1 MGMEL
6 ENETNTETY
15 GLSNIKLAIS
25 LLSNGSE
32 IRSSSGLLNPEIP
45 IVTLA
50 NAFCSSP
57 SLLSVYQAC
66 GCLYEGH
73 LRQIVQLLVFKG
85 LTAVRPAIRLLTV
98 MRGLPGNVELSLQL
112 LDQVGPSNYAALDTR
127 TLALIARQSGPKVP
141 RFSDFVSVLLSRIDD
156 ENSEDVRFALAHAF
170 QTFYDPPSD
179 PVFATQDWTF
189 ETRTTSAP
197 SIWKEIKWAEF
208 ASRCCVSNGSL
219 CQSALSLP
227 DTDSAHFTNLP
238 DSVGPA
244 FSHYVSVC
252 GVWFRRR
259 FVHRPSLAISTASP
273 TFQPINRDSNA
284 IITPSVRG
292 VLRDIASVLSFGMP
306 LILEG
311 PSGCGKTTILSLLA
325 RQTVENFSDFSPQEN
340 APGVTFIQLD
350 NIMSNTDD
358 DSVSSLVGGVVP
370 LPEGGGFRWRPGPIS
385 LALEHGDWLVFENIG
400 SSASPSSSVAHIMSR
415 LAELSP
421 GDYFEPPG
429 RGGPIRVALGFR
441 CIATRTTSEDVDMD
455 RWAPPGGWELW
466 HRVRMQKL
474 SDEESKS
481 ILEKKFPNVSDC
493 VQRVMSVITSF
504 RAYLLVKSG
513 TVAIL
518 PSLREALCIC
528 CRLNSLRQSGG
539 TMTTEMAFLEC
550 FDVLIAWCPPGKHK
564 RDLLDILAACWSMSP
579 AAAAKLLSTNIP
591 SLSRDADAV
600 RAGRATV
607 HLFHSQESQLVSSKL
622 CLNGHTLRLCEQVLR
637 CIQVG
642 ESVLLT
648 GEAGSG
654 KTAVVQELSSILGKE
669 LAIVN
674 LSRHSEL
681 SDLMGNFRPVEV
693 ALMIP
698 QLAKKFEQ
706 LFCACMSKERNA
718 RFLHALQRAV
728 RVSSHHGRA
737 LRLIKGA
744 TIAVPRHIKNKSSN
758 SLQRWSEISNEVA
771 SLEKIFFLDSMGDE
785 RPKFERPKKRPRRLH
800 DDRSIRQRRV
810 EFKFC
815 DGVLVK
821 AMRAGHWVLLDEI
834 NLAPPDLLERLISV
848 IDRGEVLLSDERG
861 DPIKSHPEFTLFGA
875 MNPPTDFGKKPLPSA
890 LKVRLTEL
898 HVDDIESRR
907 DVIDLIFHRFYRRD
921 ALSRSSG
928 HRILEE
934 EVLAENSA
942 TFFLDC
948 LKLAKDGRIEDPAE
962 KPIRYSV
969 RTLTRMLDFANGVR
983 SFMKPTSVCTRRSL
997 YEGAL
1002 VAFGTSLPRGCKGMI
1017 RALAKRL
1024 LLGVSDRISLLSDM
1038 YGLNLLSSA
1047 CTLEGFPLVSKRPAC
1062 EDGGLSSEF
1071 ILSPVVRQ
1079 TLQEVCRVMLIGA
1092 PAYPILLQG
1101 PTAAGKTSVVVHLAE
1116 CTGNQ
1121 LVRIN
1126 NHEHTELSEYL
1137 GGYIATEDGSLRFC
1151 EGPLVRAARLGEW
1164 VLLDELN
1171 LAPPDVLEALN
1182 RLLDDNREIFIPE
1195 TGEVVKAVSGFRLFA
1210 TQNPPGLYGGRKELS
1225 RAFRSR
1231 FVELQVDELPDE
1243 DLLLILEGRSLLP
1256 RSFVRGMVSVMRELQ
1271 LRRRTSTIFTGR
1283 EGFVTA
1289 RDLFRWSSRRP
1300 RSKEELA
1307 MHGFFLLGERARHNM
1322 ERETVRSVLVKSIGV
1337 SADVLSDKHLYGL
1350 RDFSS
1355 MSRSSQ
1361 ECLELSINKLGL
1373 SLPKLLNALSEM
1385 GIALT
1390 SHTRRMLILILHSMA
1405 NKEPSLLVGPTGTGK
1420 TSCCF
1425 AICSALDLELLSI
1438 NCHKHTDSSDM
1449 LGGFRPVRKP
1459 LSGGPLFEWHNGPLV
1474 DAMVRGRALL
1484 IDEINM
1490 ADDAVIERLNSVL
1503 EPSRT
1508 LLLSEKGSLF
1518 SEDYDVLAPEQVK
1531 AKDSFVVLA
1540 TMNPG
1545 GDFGK
1550 KELSPAL
1557 RNRFTEIWMP
1567 QPHSLE
1573 DYVPI
1578 IDKIF
1583 SPVSFESGDERK
1595 KSVLPV
1601 LTGFLSC
1608 LLSEENSVDDG
1619 NTTTLISKRQFE
1631 LTLRDLKSWCVFA
1644 SKVSIR
1650 SKLPSLLAL
1659 VHGARLVFLD
1669 GLSVGSADG
1678 WQTSIGNR
1686 LWNMLLTLL
1695 PKCLQSD
1702 AETFDF
1708 STADSIRFTRSM
1720 SVSEP
1725 WCIEVG
1731 GFKVARDL
1739 RTDSKV
1745 RHRDESFSFDAP
1757 NTLRN
1762 TARLARA
1769 MCVDHHPLLLEGPP
1783 GGGKTSLISALAA
1796 EAGFSFLRVNLSET
1810 TEISDLVGS
1819 DAPGSLPGV
1828 FTFREGPLLKAM
1840 RQGSWLL
1847 LDELNLA
1854 SQSVLEGL
1862 NSVLDHRRELYVP
1875 EVKEAVHAH
1884 DSFRLFGAQNPASEG
1899 GGRRGLPKSF
1909 LNRFIK
1915 VWVEPPDGQDVST
1928 ILSSSHPTIAQDIIC
1943 KIVSVL
1949 ERIKHVLR
1957 MKIPGMFGLRDAL
1970 RWCDL
1975 LNHYIKASK
1984 PNIFCDVDTEQGGN
1998 SNMMRLLGVSFD
2010 VVILQGIPGE
2020 SERLMAEGVFKS
2032 VFGYDWQMNGEE
2044 PVIRETPVG
2053 IRIGLAEMER
2063 TSNGSFLDLSETSDV
2078 CTGSANLREMQA
2090 LSLATNFLW
2099 PVVLFSESSS
2109 RSRHVSRRLFD
2120 LAAASCGKRTYI
2132 ISGGSLKDVDGF
2144 IGGYC
2149 QTDMTW
2155 AVHNCLREW
2164 HDLLRKLFCIVDTKH
2179 EKLISTLRKI
2189 IDFVYTEVPRPE
2201 LIPRNKLLSFV
2212 EGFVISS
2219 HELLGLLEKN
2229 HAIPKHLNQ
2238 HVVSVTYSQKQLVQL
2253 KSNVE
2258 AGDFASFEWRKSD
2271 LIQAIERGDWV
2282 LIHDADQCPPSVL
2295 DRINP
2300 LFERPPVPSAMGNFR
2315 GHKTKEMII
2324 AEAPAGEDGSP
2335 MCIRPHPEF
2344 RMFFSVSSRGDKYI
2358 TQGLSR
2364 ALLDRSLRLY
2374 LSEAL
2379 SMKSVPLFE
2388 DEPSFQRRYR
2398 YELASKLVRVPEF
2411 TKGSGGNGADSFND
2425 YESHVSTT
2433 LNANKQLI
2441 QTGLNDLVLD
2451 TRTTIIERDLFA
2463 LRSLER
2469 NATEIAMNLFAAV
2482 DIFENL
2488 DMNSQPT
2495 FLQNGRNNLDL
2506 YACRK
2511 LLHAGASVFL
2521 FSSSSQDD
2529 LNFRLKALTHLAEE
2543 TSNPLHRQAFNSIIS
2558 VGSVVEFSRGQ
2569 STECHDLALV
2579 GIIGVPLD
2587 PTFALDRSAL
2597 LFLSRIQH
2605 ANFDPTMV
2613 VLRAKK
2619 LRYEFLVVRKLQVLW
2634 KFGNDPSRVQP
2645 YRWTQAKREHELM
2658 EKGIPLPKS
2667 SFGIEVLA
2675 FKLVKQIVESCSSIC
2690 NALYQSGSLSAD
2702 SDMQWLNVFDA
2713 TIKLCENLLDDDPN
2727 TTADFSSFFNLT
2739 SSLCSLCESK
2749 LLSAEVENLTKSV
2762 AGLVQH
2768 LDNCLNDVPVLLM
2781 PSTENGQELE
2791 SKFLDGLAHNCRR
2804 RLSVLENRALTKAIV
2819 SVRDKRA
2826 ESNSQLCET
2835 FSKLM
2840 AKIFNASEQ
2849 LSSTREYHPIRHWE
2863 LIAHNELLVLFR
2875 DMTVSLSLPVN
2886 QKALLDQI
2894 SCVLE
2899 RVTSSDSVA
2908 VLTAASVQRSFWL
2921 VDENRCADSGHR
2933 PILSD
2938 FLKELSA
2945 TVHHV
2950 NDYGSTDPRSTVF
2963 SAVLELSRF
2972 GSTIPFWNLH
2982 TASLES
2988 LSAASL
2994 IMCGMHVIDVFD
3006 DKFTHLMYASAVS
3019 ALDDLEMTSV
3029 ANENDDLLQDS
3040 RTKVLH
3046 FNTIDELHK
3055 LASEFKCEDPCIQYL
3070 RCAVNAIAQ
3079 ISSWRSEHL
3088 KFKAISRR
3096 RAFHGTVWLCIG
3108 LARLTGH
3115 LHSISSFEGV
3125 DPSDVSIAL
3134 MLSTIRDSLD
3144 ALAGQKAYALVGSN
3158 RLGGEDP
3165 VCSEPYLL
3173 FQKRLMQST
3182 SLFSRAQRRHVQRPS
3197 AKLPFKAYESAL
3209 LSSTESVTRIFQN
3222 GLFGKLE
3229 RFLIN
3234 GNNDC
3239 IVNEIES
3246 LVVSCRST
3254 ANSLQ
3259 CTGPLAHFR
3268 DCSPSFEL
3276 GLRECEFGLVHI
3288 RKSFDDLLQLSNA
3301 DRTSKTIVFSEL
3313 SHFPRHAFPG
3323 SHLASSAIETCLK
3336 LSLDGN
3342 ALIALAEYF
3351 VLISQRDGFYD
3362 LHDVSLAFAII
3373 HNAWKTQ
3380 LDNEEKEDERKSSLY
3395 ILREEITQNSILW
3408 DDAAATL
3415 ETNEEKDFLATFNST
3430 NEELEQF
3437 LFGELENQ
3445 EDVDS
3450 FKDQSADG
3458 VVVKPIKVNSELF
3471 FDLHAKVFSF
3481 STALVTP
3488 PKSSS
3493 YIDCLNKMCGHLYSV
3508 VDGVAENTVISSS
3521 VWASLCALRI
3531 ARQFVFESPKD
3542 SYNFYLDPNI
3552 VVLAETSV
3560 AFRSLCSTIQNLQNT
3575 FFKDIGSH
3583 PVLNEIEAI
3592 VEKISKSC
3600 KSGEALSN
3608 VVIGIEH
3615 VLRKIDEWHRL
3626 FSMKETRLDADN
3638 TTLSLLVL
3646 KLRKLEMSCWPT
3658 LLRNRLSTFERRA
3671 KRWFFLLYDIVIGQI
3686 CSPEKA
3692 LNESIDEIVSL
3703 LDQFLRSSPVGE
3715 FSSRIEMV
3723 ISVSSHLLAVS
3734 AKGDCQFR
3742 LGHILYGVAL
3752 SYSILEPGVN
3762 AQVKILE
3769 KGVYDKLSEF
3779 TKLVSWTATED
3790 LGSSQVMSK
3799 QKLKHLEY
3807 YRLKAAAE
3815 KTRRRLHKLCL
3826 EMDGIYRQP
3835 VYEFI
3840 SKELASIGLQFVIDD
3855 EKGKHQ
3861 NLNYHIKEK
3870 FSETID
3876 SVCQRL
3882 IFSDKLRVANANA
3895 FLRIEDIHDGFL
3907 SRCTY
3912 LTKRVNQYGEQLV
3925 QSNNASV
3932 DQAVKCICSL
3942 QKVIRHR
3949 VGELKSLKSP
3959 SVQLKKR
3966 SFTNLLHALR
3976 AFGLSPYHSANESV
3990 VKSIICFSTP
4000 FPTGCS
4006 EYDRIANDLYVTCF
4020 HHLRRLHDT
4029 SDSRARNTDITRD
4042 EASRAIAFC
4051 TQIFE
4056 QVRIQRAHLR
4066 KCVTVMGTVSEK
4078 ATALKGLEFEPWKNF
4093 KPQCWQ
4099 PTDCQEFQK
4108 HINRLKSSLEDVRVI
4123 EYILKTTESLSR
4135 SSSKNMSK
4143 DLLESS
4149 KVPIALRQIQD
4160 AVYIGK
4166 VGILAKKATSSVIAI
4181 QEFLDDENVSM
4192 TRAASPRNLSFLDR
4206 RLDVALSKTGLL
4218 LKELKAKLTSI
4229 LEESLD
4235 VPSSNVL
4242 AETLIP
4248 IIELL
4253 NAFNMTPQDIP
4264 IAENEGIVEPDL
4276 NITQSKTQA
4285 NEVLQC
4291 VLICVQRVI
4300 DWSDIHLNSEKS
4312 CLDEPE
4318 LCENILNFPN
4328 ILKMA
4333 DKKLNALH
4341 IDYGLEELLKLM
4353 EKNENF
4359 LDIIS
4364 STRTLYRANDA
4375 SEIVQMQR
4383 QVGGFVV
4390 NFLNQIITPTLQK
4403 VARYHSYLMSLLR
4416 TLASLFVGLFE
4427 EGYCRPVEELDG
4439 CDENVEDVSGT
4450 GFGEVNG
4457 GDLSHAQNVS
4467 KEIED
4472 EEQLVGLMKDE
4483 QYESS
4488 KEQNPMEQMNEDAVD
4503 MTADF
4508 DGDLADDPNGKNDD
4522 DENDEADEAERHLS
4536 EEHAKGKNEV
4546 DERMWQGD
4554 DSSTF
4559 DKDPETGG
4567 PDRMGENELSN
4578 ELVAGEENAGS
4589 KDDKDKN
4596 RGDLSDRLAQPEEG
4610 VHTGTESNED
4620 SDSDCGADDKN
4631 QVENLDDSTRDKTHR
4646 DGKPLDEA
4654 ENNESNTDVDFDRE
4668 EGEQGESADQGGD
4681 LDNTKGDV
4689 PEAGETK
4696 EVGRGGENETE
4707 TGSNNENQNASSRMD
4722 DQDPVNTEKA
4732 ENDVA
4737 EEQNDYDTM
4746 TGDPS
4751 DTKNDAESDELIR
4764 NKDLSQADDLGEID
4778 MDVGELSEGKSDDDN
4793 FPNDEMSMDSAD
4805 VGEIENDISKEADNL
4820 KSSEGDADERE
4831 EDSTLPDSA
4840 EPVPGVATT
4849 DQASK
4854 PKRNESSMNVF
4865 PSEMGS
4871 GATFGSGKPEK
4882 CAAECIEDGMDGL
4895 ENDGKGTNLEG
4906 LQNQSH
4912 ASKMQSSDDAIP
4924 KNRLFQEANPLR
4936 ATTDTELIQHWKKY
4950 IDAVENERNDDYNDD
4965 RVDDGGENLEFA
4977 GGSNHNHFEK
4987 VVLAEATNEQHVPL
5001 PPVTNDNDD
5010 DDLHSV
5016 RSHDDEEI
5024 TTNTKDR
5031 ASQSIGGLSP
5041 HSNPKKD
5048 EGQNFKTERAT
5059 QDLVESSGPEVRA
5072 HPARKVLERKEH
5084 HRPPDFG
5091 HATAEMPDD
5100 TPETGTHSTEGP
5112 AVMDINLKRN
5122 WVVENLS
5129 EEEAC
5134 NLWRDLEAK
5143 VSHEANMLC
5152 ERLRLV
5158 LEPTTRSSLAGG
5170 YRTGKRL
5177 NMRKIIEY
5185 VASDFRKDRVWLRRT
5200 KADKRSYDVM
5210 IAIDDSASMIESECG
5225 AMALES
5231 VALLLSAMGK
5241 LEVGRVAVVS
5251 FGSDTRLVRDFDE
5264 ALPMSP
5270 LKGGQLLQHFTFS
5283 QTETDLVNLLDF
5295 AWKKVVDDALSAS
5308 SEKERLS
5315 LLFVISDGRL
5325 SNRQEI
5331 KRYIR
5336 RMKDENVLVAA
5347 VIVDKKAIDDDA
5359 LKAGNTT
5366 TSSIFDVKRVE
5377 YDGSGNISVVPYMYD
5392 FPIPFYVVVQDPR
5405 IMPSVLSNALK
5416 HWIEVATACP

>member
-1 MGMEL
+1 MD
-6 ENETNTETY
+6 NETTSETC
-15 GLSNIKLAIS
+15 GLSNIKSAIS
-25 LLSNGSE
+25 LLTNGSE
-32 IRSSSGLLNPEIP
+32 IRFLSGSLNPEIP

-50 NAFCSSP
+50 NAFCSSS

-66 GCLYEGH
+66 GCLCEGH
-73 LRQIVQLLVFKG
+73 LRQVVQLLVFKG

-112 LDQVGPSNYAALDTR
+112 LDQVSPSNYVALDTR
-127 TLALIARQSGPKVP
+127 TLALIARQSGSKVP
-141 RFSDFVSVLLSRIDD
+141 HFSDFVSVLLSRIND
-156 ENSEDVRFALAHAF
+156 ENSEDVRFALAHVF
-170 QTFYDPPSD
+170 QTLYDPPSD
-179 PVFATQDWTF
+179 PTFATQDWSF
-189 ETRTTSAP
+189 EAQTSSAP
-197 SIWKEIKWAEF
+197 SLWKEIKWAEF
-208 ASRCCVSNGSL
+208 ASRCCVSNGPL
-219 CQSALSLP
+219 CQFAWSSLP
-227 DTDSAHFTNLP
+227 DSDSACFTNLP

-259 FVHRPSLAISTASP
+259 FVPRPPLAISTASP
-273 TFQPINRDSNA
+273 TFEPNTGDMTS

-292 VLRDIASVLSFGMP
+292 VLRNIASVLSFGMP

-311 PSGCGKTTILSLLA
+311 PSGCGKTTLLSLLA
-325 RQTVENFSDFSPQEN
+325 RQTVKNFSDFTSQEN

-385 LALEHGDWLVFENIG
+385 RALERGDWLVFENIS
-400 SSASPSSSVAHIMSR
+400 SSALLSSSVAHILNR

-421 GDYFEPPG
+421 GDHFEPLG

-441 CIATRTTSEDVDMD
+441 CIVTRTISEDIDTDHWV
-455 RWAPPGGWELW
+455 PPGGWELW
-466 HRVRMQKL
+466 RRVRMQEL
-474 SDEESKS
+474 SDDESKS
-481 ILEKKFPNVSDC
+481 ILGKKFPNVFDC
-493 VQRVMSVITSF
+493 VPRVMSAITSL
-504 RAYLLVKSG
+504 RAYLSLKSG
-513 TVAIL
+513 TVGIL
-518 PSLREALCIC
+518 PSLREALRIC
-528 CRLNSLRQSGG
+528 CRLNSLRQGG
-539 TMTTEMAFLEC
+539 RTMSTEIAFLEC
-550 FDVLIAWCPPGKHK
+550 FDVLIAWCPPGNHK
-564 RDLLDILAACWSMSP
+564 RNMLDILASCWSMSLV
-579 AAAAKLLSTNIP
+579 AAAKLLSTNVP
-591 SLSRDADAV
+591 SLSRDDDAV
-600 RAGRATV
+600 RVGRATV
-607 HLFHSQESQLVSSKL
+607 HLLHNQESQQVSPKL

-669 LAIVN
+669 LAVVN

-693 ALMIP
+693 GLMIP

-706 LFCACMSKERNA
+706 LFCVYMSKERNA
-718 RFLHALQRAV
+718 RFLDALQRAV
-728 RVSSHHGRA
+728 RVSSHHRRA
-737 LRLIKGA
+737 LRLMKGA
-744 TIAVPRHIKNKSSN
+744 MVAIPRHIKHKSSD
-758 SLQRWSEISNEVA
+758 SLQRWKEISNEVA
-771 SLEKIFFLDSMGDE
+771 SLEKTFLLDSMCDE
-785 RPKFERPKKRPRRLH
+785 RPKFERPKKRPRRLD
-800 DDRSIRQRRV
+800 DDRSIRRRRV
-810 EFKFC
+810 DFKFC

-834 NLAPPDLLERLISV
+834 NLAPPNLLERLISI
-848 IDRGEVLLSDERG
+848 IDRGEVLLSDEKA
-861 DPIKSHPEFTLFGA
+861 DLIKSHPKFCLFGA

-898 HVDDIESRR
+898 HVEDIENRR

-921 ALSRSSG
+921 SLSRSSG
-928 HRILEE
+928 HSILEE
-934 EVLAENSA
+934 EVLAENTA

-948 LKLAKDGRIEDPAE
+948 VKLAKDGQLEDTAG

-1017 RALAKRL
+1017 SALAKRL
-1024 LLGVSDRISLLSDM
+1024 LLGMSDRLSQLSDM
-1038 YGLNLLSSA
+1038 YGPNVVSSA
-1047 CTLEGFPLVSKRPAC
+1047 CLLEGFPLVSKRPAC
-1062 EDGGLSSEF
+1062 EDLLLSTEYV
-1071 ILSPVVRQ
+1071 LSPVVRQ
-1079 TLQEVCRVMLIGA
+1079 TLQEVCRVMLTGA
-1092 PAYPILLQG
+1092 PTYPILLQG
-1101 PTAAGKTSVVVHLAE
+1101 PTAAGKTSIVVHLAE

-1137 GGYIATEDGSLRFC
+1137 GGYVTTEDGSLRFC

-1195 TGEVVKAVSGFRLFA
+1195 TGEVVEAVSGFRLFA

-1243 DLLLILEGRSLLP
+1243 DLLMILEGRSLLP
-1256 RSFVRGMVSVMRELQ
+1256 RSFVRGMVSVLRELQ

-1337 SADVLSDKHLYGL
+1337 SPDVLSDGHLYGL
-1350 RDFSS
+1350 RDFST
-1355 MSRSSQ
+1355 MSGSSQ
-1361 ECLELSINKLGL
+1361 ECLELSTKKLGL
-1373 SLPKLLNALSEM
+1373 SLPKLLNALSQM
-1385 GIALT
+1385 GIAFT

-1420 TSCCF
+1420 TSCCS
-1425 AICSALDLELLSI
+1425 AICSALNLEMLSI
-1438 NCHKHTDSSDM
+1438 NCHKHTESSDM

-1459 LSGGPLFEWHNGPLV
+1459 LSEGPLFEWHNGPLV
-1474 DAMVRGRALL
+1474 DAMVRGSALL

-1503 EPSRT
+1503 EPSRA

-1518 SEDYDVLAPEQVK
+1518 SEDCDVLAPEEVK
-1531 AKDSFVVLA
+1531 AKDPFVVLA

-1550 KELSPAL
+1550 RELSPAL

-1583 SPVSFESGDERK
+1583 APASFESDDK
-1595 KSVLPV
+1595 HDDSVLQV
-1601 LTGFLSC
+1601 LTRFLSC
-1608 LLSEENSVDDG
+1608 LLSEEYSVDDV
-1619 NTTTLISKRQFE
+1619 NTKILISKKQFE
-1631 LTLRDLKSWCVFA
+1631 LTLRDLKSWCIFA
-1644 SKVSIR
+1644 SEVSIR

-1686 LWNMLLTLL
+1686 LWNTLLTLL
-1695 PKCLQSD
+1695 PNRLQSD
-1702 AETFDF
+1702 ARTFDF
-1708 STADSIRFTRSM
+1708 STADLIGFVRNT

-1731 GFKVARDL
+1731 GFKVARNL
-1739 RTDSKV
+1739 RIDSGV
-1745 RHRDESFSFDAP
+1745 HPRDESFSFDAP

-1769 MCVDHHPLLLEGPP
+1769 LCVDHHPLLLEGPP

-1796 EAGFSFLRVNLSET
+1796 EAGFSFIRVNLSET
-1810 TEISDLVGS
+1810 TEISDLAGS

-1828 FTFREGPLLKAM
+1828 FTFREGPLVKAM

-1875 EVKEAVHAH
+1875 EVKETVRAH
-1884 DSFRLFGAQNPASEG
+1884 SSFRLFGAQNPASEG

-1915 VWVEPPDGQDVST
+1915 VWIEPPDGRDVST
-1928 ILSSSHPTIAQDIIC
+1928 ILSSSHPAIAHDTIY

-1949 ERIKHVLR
+1949 DKIKQALR

-1975 LNHYIKASK
+1975 LNHYVKASK
-1984 PNIFCDVDTEQGGN
+1984 PNIFRDVDTERGGN

-2020 SERLMAEGVFKS
+2020 SERLMAEDVFES
-2032 VFGYDWQMNGEE
+2032 VFGYNWQMNREE
-2044 PVIRETPVG
+2044 PVIRETSIG
-2053 IRIGLAEMER
+2053 LRIGLAGMER
-2063 TSNGSFLDLSETSDV
+2063 ISHGLFQDSSEISDV
-2078 CTGSANLREMQA
+2078 CIGSANLRELQA
-2090 LSLATNFLW
+2090 LSLATNFMW
-2099 PVVLFSESSS
+2099 PIVLFSESSS

-2132 ISGGSLKDVDGF
+2132 VSGGSLKDVDGF

-2149 QTDMTW
+2149 QTDITW
-2155 AVHNCLREW
+2155 AIHKCLREW
-2164 HDLLRKLFCIVDTKH
+2164 HELLRRLFCIVDAKH
-2179 EKLISTLRKI
+2179 EELISALRKI
-2189 IDFVYTEVPRPE
+2189 IDFIYIEVPRSE
-2201 LIPRNKLLSFV
+2201 LVPRNELFSFV
-2212 EGFVISS
+2212 ESFVTSS
-2219 HELLGLLEKN
+2219 QELIGLLENSDTISKDLEQYV
-2229 HAIPKHLNQ
+2229 I
-2238 HVVSVTYSQKQLVQL
+2238 SVTYSQKQLLQL
-2253 KSNVE
+2253 KSNAE
-2258 AGDFASFEWRKSD
+2258 TGDFASFEWRKSD

-2300 LFERPPVPSAMGNFR
+2300 LFERHLVPSATGNLR
-2315 GHKTKEMII
+2315 EGKAEEMII
-2324 AEAPAGEDGSP
+2324 AEAPAREDGSP
-2335 MCIRPHPEF
+2335 ICVRPHPEF
-2344 RMFFSVSSRGDKYI
+2344 RMFFSVSSRGDKHVN
-2358 TQGLSR
+2358 QGLSR

-2379 SMKSVPLFE
+2379 SMKSVPHFE
-2388 DEPSFQRRYR
+2388 DEPSFQRHYR
-2398 YELASKLVRVPEF
+2398 FEMASELVCVPEF
-2411 TKGSGGNGADSFND
+2411 AQNSVANWVGSANIQ
-2425 YESHVSTT
+2425 ESHVSTSLKANNQLLQT
-2433 LNANKQLI
+2433 RLNE
-2441 QTGLNDLVLD
+2441 LVLD
-2451 TRTTIIERDLFA
+2451 TRTALIERDLFA
-2463 LRSLER
+2463 LRSLSR
-2469 NATEIAMNLFAAV
+2469 TVTEIAASLFAAF
-2482 DIFENL
+2482 DICENS
-2488 DMNSQPT
+2488 DMDLQLM
-2495 FLQNGRNNLDL
+2495 FLQNAQHNLNL

-2511 LLHAGASVFL
+2511 LLYVGASAFL

-2529 LNFRLKALTHLAEE
+2529 FNVRLKALTHLAEE
-2543 TSNPLHRQAFNSIIS
+2543 TSNPLHRQAYNSMIS
-2558 VGSVVEFSRGQ
+2558 AGSVIEFSPSQ
-2569 STECHDLALV
+2569 NTECHDLTLA
-2579 GIIGVPLD
+2579 GTSGVPLD
-2587 PTFALDRSAL
+2587 PIFALDRSAL
-2597 LFLSRIQH
+2597 LFLSGIQH
-2605 ANFDPTMV
+2605 VTFDPGML

-2619 LRYEFLVVRKLQVLW
+2619 FRFELLAVQKLQMLW

-2658 EKGIPLPKS
+2658 EKGIPLSKS
-2667 SFGIEVLA
+2667 SIGIEALA
-2675 FKLVKQIVESCSSIC
+2675 FKLVKQIVKSCSSIC
-2690 NALYQSGSLSAD
+2690 NVLYQNGSLCAD

-2713 TIKLCENLLDDDPN
+2713 TIKLCEYLLDDDPN
-2727 TTADFSSFFNLT
+2727 ATADFSSFFNFT
-2739 SSLCSLCESK
+2739 ASLCSLRESK
-2749 LLSAEVENLTKSV
+2749 LLSAEVEVLIGSV
-2762 AGLVQH
+2762 VSFVQH

-2781 PSTENGQELE
+2781 PSTEKGQELE
-2791 SKFLDGLAHNCRR
+2791 SKLLDGLLHYSGRH
-2804 RLSVLENRALTKAIV
+2804 LSVLENRTLVKAIV

-2826 ESNSQLCET
+2826 GSNSQLCET
-2835 FSKLM
+2835 FAMLM
-2840 AKIFNASEQ
+2840 AKIFNDSER
-2849 LSSTREYHPIRHWE
+2849 LSCTHEYRSMRHWD

-2886 QKALLDQI
+2886 QKALLGQI

-2899 RVTSSDSVA
+2899 RVVSSDFVG

-2921 VDENRCADSGHR
+2921 VDENYCVDSVHR
-2933 PILSD
+2933 PVLSD
-2938 FLKELSA
+2938 LLKELSA
-2945 TVHHV
+2945 TVYQV
-2950 NDYGSTDPRSTVF
+2950 NDHGSTDPRSSVF

-2972 GSTIPFWNLH
+2972 DSTIPFWNLQ

-3006 DKFTHLMYASAVS
+3006 DNFTRLMYASLVS
-3019 ALDDLEMTSV
+3019 ALADLEMTPV
-3029 ANENDDLLQDS
+3029 ANKNDGLFQDS
-3040 RTKVLH
+3040 KTKVLH
-3046 FNTIDELHK
+3046 FSSIDEFNELVSK
-3055 LASEFKCEDPCIQYL
+3055 NKCEDPCVRYLQYAAN
-3070 RCAVNAIAQ
+3070 AVVQ
-3079 ISSWRSEHL
+3079 SSFGNSERIE
-3088 KFKAISRR
+3088 FKAISRR
-3096 RAFHGTVWLCIG
+3096 RAFGGAIWLCIG

-3115 LHSISSFEGV
+3115 LRFIRSFQGV
-3125 DPSDVSIAL
+3125 DPSEVSIAL
-3134 MLSTIRDSLD
+3134 MLSTMRDSLD

-3158 RLGGEDP
+3158 RLGGENP

-3173 FQKRLMQST
+3173 FQKRLKQSVA
-3182 SLFSRAQRRHVQRPS
+3182 LFSKAQRRYVQRPS
-3197 AKLPFKAYESAL
+3197 AKSPFKAYESAV
-3209 LSSTESVTRIFQN
+3209 LSSTESITRIFEN

-3229 RFLIN
+3229 TFLSN

-3239 IVNEIES
+3239 IINEIES
-3246 LVVSCRST
+3246 LMISCRNT

-3259 CTGPLAHFR
+3259 YNGPLAHFR

-3288 RKSFDDLLQLSNA
+3288 RKSLDELFHLSNEGC
-3301 DRTSKTIVFSEL
+3301 RPRTIVFSEL
-3313 SHFPRHAFPG
+3313 SHFPHHAFPG
-3323 SHLASSAIETCLK
+3323 PHLASAAIDKCLK

-3342 ALIALAEYF
+3342 ALIALSEYF
-3351 VLISQRDGFYD
+3351 VLISQRDGFND
-3362 LHDVSLAFAII
+3362 PHDVSLAFAII
-3373 HNAWKTQ
+3373 HNTWKTQ
-3380 LDNEEKEDERKSSLY
+3380 LDDEEKEDERKSSLY
-3395 ILREEITQNSILW
+3395 ILREEITQNSTLW
-3408 DDAAATL
+3408 GDAAASL
-3415 ETNEEKDFLATFNST
+3415 EGNEEKDFLATFNAT
-3430 NEELEQF
+3430 NEDLEQS
-3437 LFGELENQ
+3437 LFGEFENQ
-3445 EDVDS
+3445 HIDF
-3450 FKDQSADG
+3450 FKGQVADEG
-3458 VVVKPIKVNSELF
+3458 VVKPIKVNPGLF
-3471 FDLHAKVFSF
+3471 FELHAKVFS
-3481 STALVTP
+3481 SNKAPVTP
-3488 PKSSS
+3488 SQTNS

-3508 VDGVAENTVISSS
+3508 VDGVAENPVISSS

-3531 ARQFVFESPKD
+3531 AHQFVFESPKD
-3542 SYNFYLDPNI
+3542 SYNFYMDSNI
-3552 VVLAETSV
+3552 TVLAEASA
-3560 AFRSLCSTIQNLQNT
+3560 AFRSLCSTIHNIQIT

-3592 VEKISKSC
+3592 VEKISRTC

-3608 VVIGIEH
+3608 IVVGIEH

-3626 FSMKETRLDADN
+3626 FSTKETRLDADN
-3638 TTLSLLVL
+3638 TTLSLLVV

-3658 LLRNRLSTFERRA
+3658 LLRNRLSTFEQRA
-3671 KRWFFLLYDIVIGQI
+3671 KKWFFLLYDIVIGLNT
-3686 CSPEKA
+3686 SPSKA
-3692 LNESIDEIVSL
+3692 MDESIDEVVSL

-3715 FSSRIEMV
+3715 FSFRIEMV
-3723 ISVSSHLLAVS
+3723 ISISSHLRAVS
-3734 AKGDCQFR
+3734 KEGDYQFR

-3752 SYSILEPGVN
+3752 SYLILERGVK
-3762 AQVKILE
+3762 AQVKVLE

-3790 LGSSQVMSK
+3790 LGSSLVMTK

-3807 YRLKAAAE
+3807 FRLKAAAE

-3840 SKELASIGLQFVIDD
+3840 SKDLASIGLQFFLDD
-3855 EKGKHQ
+3855 EKSKRE
-3861 NLNYHIKEK
+3861 NLNYHNREK

-3876 SVCQRL
+3876 SACQRL
-3882 IFSDKLRVANANA
+3882 LFSEKLSVVDANA
-3895 FLRIEDIHDGFL
+3895 FSQIENIYDGFL
-3907 SRCTY
+3907 SRYTF
-3912 LTKRVNQYGEQLV
+3912 LTKKVDQYGEQLV
-3925 QSNNASV
+3925 QSSNASV

-3942 QKVIRHR
+3942 QEAIRHR
-3949 VGELKSLKSP
+3949 VGELKSLKGSSIQP
-3959 SVQLKKR
+3959 KKR
-3966 SFTNLLHALR
+3966 SLTNLLHALR
-3976 AFGLSPYHSANESV
+3976 AFGLSPFYSAREDV
-3990 VKSIICFSTP
+3990 VKSIFCFSTP
-4000 FPTGCS
+4000 SPTGCF
-4006 EYDRIANDLYVTCF
+4006 EYDLIANDLYVTCF
-4020 HHLRRLHDT
+4020 HHLRRLYDT
-4029 SDSRARNTDITRD
+4029 SDSRARNTDITKD

-4056 QVRIQRAHLR
+4056 QVRVQRAHLR
-4066 KCVTVMGTVSEK
+4066 KCVSVVGRVSVK
-4078 ATALKGLEFEPWKNF
+4078 ATALKGLEFKPWHDS
-4093 KPQCWQ
+4093 KPQWWQ
-4099 PTDCQEFQK
+4099 PTDCQEVQK

-4123 EYILKTTESLSR
+4123 EYILKTTGSLSR
-4135 SSSKNMSK
+4135 SSFKNLSR

-4160 AVYIGK
+4160 SVYFEKLGS
-4166 VGILAKKATSSVIAI
+4166 LARKATSSVKVI
-4181 QEFLDDENVSM
+4181 QEFLDDEDVR
-4192 TRAASPRNLSFLDR
+4192 TIKAASPRNLSFLDR
-4206 RLDVALSKTGLL
+4206 TLDVALSKTGLR
-4218 LKELKAKLTSI
+4218 LKELKVKLI
-4229 LEESLD
+4229 FIRDESVDL
-4235 VPSSNVL
+4235 PSSNVL
-4242 AETLIP
+4242 NETLIP

-4253 NAFNMTPQDIP
+4253 STFNMSSQDTP
-4264 IAENEGIVEPDL
+4264 IAEDKSIVEPDL
-4276 NITQSKTQA
+4276 NIAQSKTQA
-4285 NEVLQC
+4285 NEILRH

-4300 DWSDIHLNSEKS
+4300 DWSDFHLNPEKP
-4312 CLDEPE
+4312 CMNEPN
-4318 LCENILNFPN
+4318 LFKNDLNVPN
-4328 ILKMA
+4328 ILKLT
-4333 DKKLNALH
+4333 DKKLHALH
-4341 IDYGLEELLKLM
+4341 VDYGLEELLKLM
-4353 EKNENF
+4353 ENNEKL
-4359 LDIIS
+4359 LDVIS
-4364 STRTLYRANDA
+4364 SKRMLYSANDV
-4375 SEIVQMQR
+4375 SEIVRIQR
-4383 QVGGFVV
+4383 QVGSFVV
-4390 NFLNQIITPTLQK
+4390 NFLTNVITPTLRK

-4416 TLASLFVGLFE
+4416 TLTSLFVGLFE
-4427 EGYCRPVEELDG
+4427 EGYCRPAEEPG
-4439 CDENVEDVSGT
+4439 ACDENVEDVSGT

-4457 GDLSHAQNVS
+4457 GDLSQAQNVS

-4472 EEQLVGLMKDE
+4472 EEQLVGLMRDE
-4483 QYESS
+4483 QFESS
-4488 KEQNPMEQMNEDAVD
+4488 KEQNPLEQMDEDAVD
-4503 MTADF
+4503 MTVDF
-4508 DGDLADDPNGKNDD
+4508 DGDLADDQNGKNGD
-4522 DENDEADEAERHLS
+4522 DENDELDDVERHLS
-4536 EEHAKGKNEV
+4536 EERAKGKNEV
-4546 DERMWQGD
+4546 NERMWQGD
-4554 DSSTF
+4554 DSSKF
-4559 DKDPETGG
+4559 DNDPEKGALDG
-4567 PDRMGENELSN
+4567 MGRNELSN

-4596 RGDLSDRLAQPEEG
+4596 RGDLSNRHAQPDEG
-4610 VHTGTESNED
+4610 VRTDTESNED
-4620 SDSDCGADDKN
+4620 LTNDIGVDGKN
-4631 QVENLDDSTRDKTHR
+4631 QVENFDDSARDKSHM
-4646 DGKPLDEA
+4646 DGKPLDEI
-4654 ENNESNTDVDFDRE
+4654 ENNGTNNEMDFDQE
-4668 EGEQGESADQGGD
+4668 EGEKGESADQGGGF
-4681 LDNTKGDV
+4681 DNAEDDV

-4696 EVGRGGENETE
+4696 GGQNGENEAE
-4707 TGSNNENQNASSRMD
+4707 TSPGYEKQDAFSRMD
-4722 DQDPVNTEKA
+4722 NQDPVNTEKA
-4732 ENDVA
+4732 ESNEVK
-4737 EEQNDYDTM
+4737 EQNEYDMM

-4751 DTKNDAESDELIR
+4751 NIKNDAESDEHTYY
-4764 NKDLSQADDLGEID
+4764 KDLSHAGDLDEID
-4778 MDVGELSEGKSDDDN
+4778 MDIGDVSEGKSDGED
-4793 FPNDEMSMDSAD
+4793 FPKDEMSIASDD
-4805 VGEIENDISKEADNL
+4805 VESENDISMGINNL
-4820 KSSEGDADERE
+4820 ESSERDADKGK
-4831 EDSTLPDSA
+4831 EDDALPNSA

-4849 DQASK
+4849 DQASE
-4854 PKRNESSMNVF
+4854 PIENESRMNMF

-4871 GATFGSGKPEK
+4871 GATFGSEKPER
-4882 CAAECIEDGMDGL
+4882 CAAQRIEGNMDRL
-4895 ENDGKGTNLEG
+4895 ENDGKGTNTEG
-4906 LQNQSH
+4906 SQNQSH
-4912 ASKMQSSDDAIP
+4912 AQKMQGSEDAIR
-4924 KNRLFQEANPLR
+4924 KNRLFQDANPLR
-4936 ATTDTELIQHWKKY
+4936 ATTDTELIQHWEKY
-4950 IDAVENERNDDYNDD
+4950 MYAVENERNDDYNDD
-4965 RVDDGGENLEFA
+4965 NVDNGGENLEFA
-4977 GGSNHNHFEK
+4977 GGSNDNHFKE

-5001 PPVTNDNDD
+5001 PSLSNDHDD
-5010 DDLHSV
+5010 DNLRSV
-5016 RSHDDEEI
+5016 RSHDDDEI
-5024 TTNTKDR
+5024 AVETKDKTG
-5031 ASQSIGGLSP
+5031 QSTGGFSP
-5041 HSNPKKD
+5041 HSNSKKD
-5048 EGQNFKTERAT
+5048 KRQNFGTERVA
-5059 QDLVESSGPEVRA
+5059 QDLVESSEPEVRA
-5072 HPARKVLERKEH
+5072 HPARKVLESKDYNQVPE
-5084 HRPPDFG
+5084 FS
-5091 HATAEMPDD
+5091 HATADVDVPDN
-5100 TPETGTHSTEGP
+5100 TPETGTQMTEGS
-5112 AVMDINLKRN
+5112 AVPDINLKRN

-5134 NLWRDLEAK
+5134 NLWRDLEVK
-5143 VSHEANMLC
+5143 ISHEANMLC

-5264 ALPMSP
+5264 ALPVSH
-5270 LKGGQLLQHFTFS
+5270 LKGGHLLQHFTFS

-5308 SEKERLS
+5308 SEKEHLS

-5347 VIVDKKAIDDDA
+5347 VIVDKKVIGDDP
-5359 LKAGNTT
+5359 LKAGDTT
-5366 TSSIFDVKRVE
+5366 ASSIFDVKRVE
-5377 YDGSGNISVVPYMYD
+5377 YDGSGNISVVPYMHD

-5416 HWIEVATACP
+5416 HWMEVATA